1 MYKRFRVKF
10 EDTFGDSFDYSF
22 IAVVEIADGY
32 DEYYV
37 INKSLRD
44 LVGEWRD
51 CEEADESF
59 MEYLYENYRYVDGIT
74 DFYIERRP
82 AVDFRIEF

>member
-10 EDTFGDSFDYSF
+10 EDTYDYDSF
-22 IAVVEIADGY
+22 IGVVEILDTY

-37 INKSLRD
+37 INKGLRD
-44 LVGEWRD
+44 LVGEYAD
-51 CEEADESF
+51 NEEDESL
-59 MEYLYENYRYVDGIT
+59 EAYLYENYQHVDGIT